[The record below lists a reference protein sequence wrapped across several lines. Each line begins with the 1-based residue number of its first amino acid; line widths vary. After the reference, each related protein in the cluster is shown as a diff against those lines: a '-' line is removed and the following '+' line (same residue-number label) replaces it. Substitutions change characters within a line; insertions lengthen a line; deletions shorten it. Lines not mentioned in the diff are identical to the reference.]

1 VATQRA
7 GNSSNARN
15 NRTSKNNTTSRGNSS
30 RSNTASRSNNGTR
43 SNGTRSKNSSRNN
56 AHRRKKTTKAQRVRR
71 KAIFNESATIISVAI
86 ALLIFLSNF
95 GLCGKFG
102 SVVSDYMFGFFGLLA
117 YIFPIFFVISLG
129 FATANRNDRTV
140 VNKVTVAYVLFVFCC
155 AAFHLLFMDAGNK
168 AIKTSKYFEICAND
182 KSGGG
187 VLGAA
192 ITESL
197 LKVFAISGTCIIEVA
212 IIIVCIVII
221 SEKSIINGVKR
232 GGSHMARKAMELR
245 NYDED
250 EIDLDEYLKE
260 TKPARFLK
268 KRQKRRGVSM
278 DTKIGQDKTN
288 LDIHEIDGNL
298 DTPEVFADN
307 IKIVDSGDLRRTS
320 EDENPA
326 FAPADFTKVR
336 ESMNGEHKDSTK
348 ENSYDEEGLF
358 KPKEKIEVS
367 KKAKEV
373 MSRPAYATTQPSVQA
388 MASNEEKTA
397 KEVVNPDMT
406 EVNPSPE
413 TKKEKINTALET
425 NKVTSEI
432 SKKKEVKNYVLP
444 PISLLKSGSS
454 GKHKASKDEL
464 VETAK
469 KLELV
474 LEQFGVN
481 AKVTDISRG
490 PSVTRYE
497 LQPEFGTKVSKITSL
512 SDDIKLNLAAEDIRI
527 EAPIPGK
534 AAVGIEIPNS
544 GRDMV
549 SLRELLEDEKFKN
562 TQSKIAFPAGLDIA
576 GEVIIGDIAK
586 MPHLLVAGTTGS
598 GKSVFTNS
606 IIMSVL
612 FRAKP
617 DEVKLL
623 IVDPKVVEF
632 GVYNGIPHLLLP
644 VVTDPKK
651 AAGAL
656 SWAVGEMTKRYKKFA
671 SIGVKDL
678 SSFNQRVTSEELTDD
693 EGNTLEKM
701 PQILIVIDELADLMM
716 AAAKEVEESICR
728 LAQLARAAGIHL
740 VIATQRPSVDV
751 VTGLIKAN
759 ISSRVALLVSSGT
772 DSRTIIDMNGAE
784 KLLGHGD
791 MLFYPSGYVK
801 PVRVQGAYVSEEEIL
816 KTVTYLKNKNG
827 ETEYDTE
834 MTQSVVS
841 GGSGNMAGSDN
852 DNDELFVEAGKFVI
866 EKQKAST
873 SMLQRVFR
881 IGFNRAARIM
891 DQLYEA
897 GVVGAEEGTKPRKVV
912 MSMAEFEELISK

>member
-1 VATQRA
+1 MATQRA

-15 NRTSKNNTTSRGNSS
+15 NRTSNNNTTSRGSSS
-30 RSNTASRSNNGTR
+30 RSNTASRSNNTRSR
-43 SNGTRSKNSSRNN
+43 SNGSRAKSSRNN
-56 AHRRKKTTKAQRVRR
+56 AHRRKKTTNAQRMRR
-71 KAIFNESATIISVAI
+71 KAIFNESATIISVAV

-102 SVVSDYMFGFFGLLA
+102 AVVSDYMFGFFGLLA
-117 YIFPIFFVISLG
+117 FVFPLFFVVSLG
-129 FATANRNDRTV
+129 FATANRNDRSI

-155 AAFHLLFMDAGNK
+155 AVFHLLFMDAGNK
-168 AIKTSKYFEICAND
+168 AIKTSKYFEICAKD
-182 KSGGG
+182 RTGGG

-197 LKVFAISGTCIIEVA
+197 LKVFAISGTCIIEIA
-212 IIIVCIVII
+212 IIIVCVVII

-245 NYDED
+245 NADED
-250 EIDLDEYLKE
+250 EIDLDEYLRE
-260 TKPARFLK
+260 TKPAKFLK
-268 KRQKRRGVSM
+268 KRQKVRGVST
-278 DTKIGQDKTN
+278 DTKIGKDAGN

-298 DTPEVFADN
+298 DTPEVFADS
-307 IKIVDSGDLRRTS
+307 IKIKDSGELRQS
-320 EDENPA
+320 KEEDNPA
-326 FAPADFTKVR
+326 FTPADFTKVR
-336 ESMNGEHKDSTK
+336 ETMNGEHKDSAK
-348 ENSYDEEGLF
+348 ENHYDEEGLF
-358 KPKEKIEVS
+358 KPKEQIEVPR
-367 KKAKEV
+367 KAKEV
-373 MSRPAYATTQPSVQA
+373 MSRPAYATTKPSVQA

-413 TKKEKINTALET
+413 VKKEKINTALET
-425 NKVTSEI
+425 TKVSSEI
-432 SKKKEVKNYVLP
+432 SKKKEYKNYVLP

-464 VETAK
+464 LETAK
-469 KLELV
+469 KLELI

-549 SLRELLEDEKFKN
+549 SLRELLEDDKFKS
-562 TQSKIAFPAGLDIA
+562 TPSKIAFPAGLDIA
-576 GEVIIGDIAK
+576 GEVIVGDIAK

-612 FRAKP
+612 YRAKP

-623 IVDPKVVEF
+623 IIDPKIVEF

-644 VVTDPKK
+644 VITDPKK

-656 SWAVGEMTKRYKKFA
+656 SWAVAEMTKRYKSFA

-678 SSFNQRVTSEELTDD
+678 STYNAKVENEKLTDD
-693 EGNTLEKM
+693 DGNELEKM

-784 KLLGHGD
+784 KLLGNGD
-791 MLFYPSGYVK
+791 MLFYPSGYAK
-801 PVRVQGAYVSEEEIL
+801 PIRVQGAYVSGDEIQ

-827 ETEYDTE
+827 ETEYDNE

-841 GGSGNMAGSDN
+841 GGGSSVQGASSER
-852 DNDELFVEAGKFVI
+852 DEFFNEAGKLFI

-891 DQLYEA
+891 DQLADA
-897 GVVGAEEGTKPRKVV
+897 GVVGAEEGTKPRKVL
-912 MSMAEFEELISK
+912 MSLSEFEELINQ

>member
-7 GNSSNARN
+7 GNGSGTRN
-15 NRTSKNNTTSRGNSS
+15 NRTSGNRNTSRGNSS
-30 RSNTASRSNNGTR
+30 SRSNATSRSNNG
-43 SNGTRSKNSSRNN
+43 SRSKARSSR
-56 AHRRKKTTKAQRVRR
+56 AKSAPSHRRKKTTKAQLIRR
-71 KAIFNESATIISVAI
+71 KAIISEIATIASVAFAI
-86 ALLIFLSNF
+86 LVFLSNF
-95 GLCGKFG
+95 GICGQFG
-102 SVVSDYMFGFFGLLA
+102 KIVSNFMFGFFGLLA
-117 YIFPIFFVISLG
+117 YVFPIFFVVTLG
-129 FATANRNDRTV
+129 FATANRNDKTIV
-140 VNKVTVAYVLFVFCC
+140 DKVTVSYVLFVFWC
-155 AAFHLLFMDAGNK
+155 AAFHLLFMDAGDT
-168 AIKTSKYFEICAND
+168 AIKTAKYYEICAD
-182 KSGGG
+182 KRIGGG

-197 LKVFAISGTCIIEVA
+197 IKFFALSGTCIIEIA
-212 IIIVCIVII
+212 IIIICIVII
-221 SEKSIINGVKR
+221 SEKSIVNGVKN
-232 GGSHMARKAMELR
+232 GGRRMAQKAR
-245 NYDED
+245 DYRDADD
-250 EIDLDEYLKE
+250 EIDLDQYLKE
-260 TKPARFLK
+260 TKPVGFLK
-268 KRQKRRGVSM
+268 KRQQRRGVST
-278 DTKIGQDKTN
+278 DTRIGGKSDQDM
-288 LDIHEIDGNL
+288 HEIDTNL
-298 DTPEVFADN
+298 DTPEVFADS
-307 IKIVDSGDLRRTS
+307 IKIVDSGDLRKES
-320 EDENPA
+320 SKEDDSV
-326 FAPADFTKVR
+326 FMPADFTKAT
-336 ESMNGEHKDSTK
+336 ESMNGNHKTESK
-348 ENSYDEEGLF
+348 NNYDEEGLF

-373 MSRPAYATTQPSVQA
+373 MDRPLYGMNKPEVLDIA
-388 MASNEEKTA
+388 NDEEKTA

-406 EVNPSPE
+406 EVNPTPE
-413 TKKEKINTALET
+413 KAKEKIDTALEKS
-425 NKVTSEI
+425 KVTREI
-432 SKKKEVKNYVLP
+432 DKEKDYKNYVLP
-444 PISLLKSGSS
+444 PISLLKSGVG
-454 GKHKASKDEL
+454 GKNKVSKDEL
-464 VETAK
+464 TETAK
-469 KLELV
+469 KLEMI
-474 LEQFGVN
+474 LEQFGVK
-481 AKVTDISRG
+481 AKVTEISRG

-544 GRDMV
+544 GRDNV
-549 SLRELLEDEKFKN
+549 SLRELLESEAFKSS
-562 TQSKIAFPAGLDIA
+562 QSKIAFPAGLDIA
-576 GEVIIGDIAK
+576 GQVIVGDIAK

-612 FRAKP
+612 YRAKP

-623 IVDPKVVEF
+623 IIDPKVVEF

-678 SSFNQRVTSEELTDD
+678 TSYNTKVTIEKLTDD
-693 EGNTLEKM
+693 EGEKLEKM

-827 ETEYDTE
+827 ETEYDKE
-834 MTQSVVS
+834 MTDTVVS
-841 GGSGNMAGSDN
+841 GGGGSLGGGDN
-852 DNDELFVEAGKFVI
+852 ERDDYFVEAGRFVI

>member
-1 VATQRA
+1 MATQRA

-15 NRTSKNNTTSRGNSS
+15 NRTSRNNTTSRGNSS
-30 RSNTASRSNNGTR
+30 RSNTASRSNNSRGTR
-43 SNGTRSKNSSRNN
+43 STSKNN
-56 AHRRKKTTKAQRVRR
+56 AHRRKKTNKAQRMRR
-71 KAIFNESATIISVAI
+71 KALLNESVTIISVAL
-86 ALLIFLSNF
+86 ALIVFLSNF
-95 GLCGKFG
+95 GLCGRFG
-102 SVVSDYMFGFFGLLA
+102 SVVSNCMFGFFGLLA
-117 YIFPIFFVISLG
+117 FVFPIFFVVSLG
-129 FATANRNDRTV
+129 FATANRNDRSV
-140 VNKVTVAYVLFVFCC
+140 VNKVTVAYVLFVFLC

-168 AIKTSKYFEICAND
+168 AIKASQYYEICARD
-182 KSGGG
+182 RSGGG

-197 LKVFAISGTCIIEVA
+197 LKVFAVSGTCIIEIA
-212 IIIVCIVII
+212 IIIVCVVII

-232 GGSHMARKAMELR
+232 GGSHMARRAMELR
-245 NYDED
+245 NQDED
-250 EIDLDEYLKE
+250 EIDLDEYIRE

-278 DTKIGQDKTN
+278 DTKIGKDGAD
-288 LDIHEIDGNL
+288 LDMHEIDGKL
-298 DTPEVFADN
+298 DTPEIFADS
-307 IKIVDSGDLRRTS
+307 IKITDSGDLRKS
-320 EDENPA
+320 KEDDNPA

-336 ESMNGEHKDSTK
+336 ESMNGEHKDTTK

-358 KPKEKIEVS
+358 KPKEQIEVS
-367 KKAKEV
+367 KSAKEV
-373 MSRPAYATTQPSVQA
+373 MSRPAYATTKPSVQA
-388 MASNEEKTA
+388 KANDEEKTA

-413 TKKEKINTALET
+413 VKKEKINTALET
-425 NKVTSEI
+425 TKVTSEI
-432 SKKKEVKNYVLP
+432 NKKKEIKNYVLP
-444 PISLLKSGSS
+444 PISLLKSGTS

-464 VETAK
+464 LETAK

-549 SLRELLEDEKFKN
+549 SLRELLEDDKFMETK
-562 TQSKIAFPAGLDIA
+562 SKIAFPAGLDIA

-678 SSFNQRVTSEELTDD
+678 SSFNQKVTAEELTDD
-693 EGNTLEKM
+693 EGNKLEKM

-834 MTQSVVS
+834 MTEKVVS

-852 DNDELFVEAGKFVI
+852 DNDELFVEAGRFVI

-912 MSMAEFEELISK
+912 MSMAEFEEIISK